1 MGFFYGPPAFF
12 KESRP
17 IVYWVFGY
25 RGPNKSA
32 LFISESFFIHHE
44 QVLLALGR
52 FGRISITP
60 RRRTKILA
68 MVANTDNAQFKK
80 EPSAVTKLLTR

>member
-1 MGFFYGPPAFF
+1 MGGFLKAVKAG
-12 KESRP
+12 
-17 IVYWVFGY
+17 
-25 RGPNKSA
+25 
-32 LFISESFFIHHE
+32 
-44 QVLLALGR
+44 GR

>member
-1 MGFFYGPPAFF
+1 MAPQLF
-12 KESRP
+12 SRRAVQSS
-17 IVYWVFGY
+17 IGIFGY
-25 RGPNKSA
+25 RGPNESA
-32 LFISESFFIHHE
+32 LFISEPHFIHHE